1 MEIEDK
7 KKVLEEIT
15 KSLLDGMGFKAE
27 VVIAT
32 SAVSDDDSISVEIQ
46 TDESKYLIGRFG
58 VTLAAFQHICRI
70 LVRKRLDEQ
79 VNFTVDVNN
88 YREKQQQI
96 IFDITKE
103 AIQKVLSENESVELR
118 PMNSYERRLVH
129 LETAK
134 NENIGSE
141 SVGEDEER
149 RVVIKPA

>member
-1 MEIEDK
+1 METEDK
-7 KKVLEEIT
+7 KRVLEEIT

-27 VVIAT
+27 VFIAT

-96 IFDITKE
+96 IFDTTKE
-103 AIQKVLSENESVELR
+103 AIQKVLSDGESVELR

-134 NENIGSE
+134 NENIESE
-141 SVGEDEER
+141 SVGEDDER
-149 RVVIKPA
+149 RVVIKSV

>member
-1 MEIEDK
+1 MEEDK

-27 VVIAT
+27 VFIAT

-58 VTLAAFQHICRI
+58 ATLAAFQHICRI

-103 AIQKVLSENESVELR
+103 AIQKAISDNQSVELR

-134 NENIGSE
+134 NENIESE
-141 SVGEDEER
+141 SVGEDDER
-149 RVVIKPA
+149 RVVIKPV

>member
-27 VVIAT
+27 VIIAT

-103 AIQKVLSENESVELR
+103 AIQKVLSDNESVELR

-134 NENIGSE
+134 NENIASE